1 LKALAQLSL
10 KERVLAHARKIDT
23 LRVYA
28 PNGKYIGIKG
38 ELASIMRQT
47 FDNLLRAAAEE
58 AGARFLAPLWLQS
71 PIVHK
76 NRIAGAVFTTETG
89 STVRIGAG
97 ITLLAT
103 GAGAAPLRILGAST
117 MQGPSAIAMRMYYQ
131 GSSDLVEELDHFAIS
146 YDASVRPGYGWL
158 FPGPDG
164 IFNLGVG
171 LFYPTYRR
179 PVNRNLHRLFSEFAK
194 NFAPV
199 RRLIARSQPIT
210 SLSGAPLRT
219 SLKGSHLTRPGLLVI
234 GEAAGTT
241 YALSGEG
248 IGKAL
253 ESGLLASDAVLSGRA
268 IEDEYARRMRETLR
282 PRFDGYA
289 AAQAWLSRPFLA
301 NLLVW
306 RANSGRHVR
315 ETLEA
320 LLREDAD
327 PRALFSLLGLC
338 NAVFR

>member
-1 LKALAQLSL
+1 
-10 KERVLAHARKIDT
+10 
-23 LRVYA
+23 
-28 PNGKYIGIKG
+28 
-38 ELASIMRQT
+38 
-47 FDNLLRAAAEE
+47 
-58 AGARFLAPLWLQS
+58 
-71 PIVHK
+71 
-76 NRIAGAVFTTETG
+76 
-89 STVRIGAG
+89 
-97 ITLLAT
+97 
-103 GAGAAPLRILGAST
+103 
-117 MQGPSAIAMRMYYQ
+117 
-131 GSSDLVEELDHFAIS
+131 
-146 YDASVRPGYGWL
+146 
-158 FPGPDG
+158 
-164 IFNLGVG
+164 
-171 LFYPTYRR
+171 
-179 PVNRNLHRLFSEFAK
+179 
-194 NFAPV
+194 
-199 RRLIARSQPIT
+199 
-210 SLSGAPLRT
+210 
-219 SLKGSHLTRPGLLVI
+219 LLVI